1 MIRLLLCVMLFIGFA
16 VPSMSQTVLG
26 HYLAGNSAI
35 AKNDFKTADQRYQQA
50 LALDPNAS
58 EVLGNAILPALIN
71 DDFPRALEYAQ
82 RLDALSLQSDIED
95 LVLIVDAIDQEDYV
109 LAQEILDRAG
119 DQFLPILPGLLKAWV
134 ALGRGSVTEA
144 VAHLDMMTEPLTAEL
159 FAQFHKAFI
168 LAAVGDFETADRLLT
183 GDERGNLRLT
193 DGAILAH
200 IQIMSE
206 LGERD
211 RALILHDSIRRNLPP
226 EDWSEMRRRILSDNE
241 SYGYITTAKEGVAKA
256 FTSLAVIL
264 DEVQDPTLTLALAK
278 IGQYLRPNN
287 ANILFIAE
295 TFVAQEQYPLALRE
309 YDKIGPAAPEFV
321 DAEFGRSDTLV
332 AAGQPEA
339 AIEVMRALERQLPGD
354 PRLAITTG
362 DIYRGNN
369 QCAEAVASYDRA
381 IDAIERFRQTHWFV
395 FHARAVCQF
404 ELDNWTEAEAGF
416 RRALELSPNRAT
428 VLNYLGYS
436 LVERQEKL
444 DEAQDMIR
452 RAAQLRPDSG
462 AIADSLGWVYYRLGK
477 YEDAVEPM
485 EKAVALLPTDP
496 IVNDHLGDVYW
507 KVERMREAEFQWQR
521 ALSFGP
527 DEGLAARIRAKL
539 DRGLDAVLAE
549 EAKSAQQ
556 TSAN

>member
-1 MIRLLLCVMLFIGFA
+1 MIRLFLCLTLCLGMAFPA
-16 VPSMSQTVLG
+16 TSQTVLG

-50 LALDPNAS
+50 LELDPNAS

-71 DDFPRALEYAQ
+71 DDFPRALDYAK
-82 RLDALSLQSDIED
+82 RLDALSLQSEIED
-95 LVLIVDAIDQEDYV
+95 LVLIVDAIDHEDYT
-109 LAQEILDRAG
+109 LAQEILDRTD
-119 DQFLPILPGLLKAWV
+119 DQFLPILPGLMKAWV

-144 VAHLDMMTEPLTAEL
+144 VAHLDAMTEPLTAEL

-168 LAAVGDFETADRLLT
+168 LAAVGDFETADQLLT

-193 DGAILAH
+193 DGAVLAH

-211 RALILHDSIRRNLPP
+211 RALVLHDSIRRDMPAD
-226 EDWSEMRRRILSDNE
+226 EWTAMRRRILSDNE
-241 SYGYITTAKEGVAKA
+241 SYSYITTAKDGVAEA
-256 FTSLAVIL
+256 FTSLAVL
-264 DEVQDPTLTLALAK
+264 LNEVQDPTLTLALAK
-278 IGQYLRPNN
+278 IGQHLRPSNE
-287 ANILFIAE
+287 NILFLAE
-295 TFVAQEQYPLALRE
+295 TFAAQEQYQLALRE
-309 YDKIGPAAPEFV
+309 FDKIGPDAAEFTA
-321 DAEFGRSDTLV
+321 AEFGRSDALV
-332 AAGQPEA
+332 DAGQPEA
-339 AIEVMRALERQLPGD
+339 AIEVLRALERQLPGD
-354 PRLAITTG
+354 PRLAIATG
-362 DIYRGNN
+362 DIYRGND

-381 IDAIERFRQTHWFV
+381 IETIGQFRSAHWFL

-416 RRALELSPNRAT
+416 RRALELSPNQAT

-436 LVERQEKL
+436 LVERQENL

-452 RAAQLRPDSG
+452 QAAALRPDRG

-477 YEDAVEPM
+477 FEDAVVPM

-507 KVERMREAEFQWQR
+507 KVGRMREAEFQWQR
-521 ALSFGP
+521 ALSFEP
-527 DEGLAARIRAKL
+527 DAELAARIRAKL

-549 EAKSAQQ
+549 EAQGAQQ